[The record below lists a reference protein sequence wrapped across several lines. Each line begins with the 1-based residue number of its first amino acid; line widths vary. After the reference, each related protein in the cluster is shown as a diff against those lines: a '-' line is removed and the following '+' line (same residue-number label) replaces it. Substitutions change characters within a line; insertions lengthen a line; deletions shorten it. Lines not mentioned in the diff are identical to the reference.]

1 MRNFFTYLLKPFL
14 LKIRFWT
21 FLIKALG
28 EISQI
33 KKRTG
38 AEQVVRGLGWIQRD
52 FGSPAPNFVKWS
64 VLKRWGSD
72 ATWIETGTYLGETTE
87 FISKFAKKVV
97 SIEPAS
103 ELVGLARKKFSR
115 QSNVSIAEGTSEEV
129 LELTLSNLDEINK
142 QDINFWLDGH
152 YSEGITYLGDVECPV
167 PEELSIIK
175 DFIKPSY
182 KVTILIDDVRSFS
195 PTGETISGYPSL
207 SYLVSWADENQLF
220 WTIEH
225 DIFIMTNRHP
235 LT

>member
-1 MRNFFTYLLKPFL
+1 MRNFFTYLDKAFL
-14 LKIRFWT
+14 LKIRSCT
-21 FLIKALG
+21 FLVKVLR

-33 KKRTG
+33 KKENG
-38 AEQVVRGLGWIQRD
+38 AEQVFRGLGWIQRN

-103 ELVGLARKKFSR
+103 ELVGLARKKFSTHH
-115 QSNVSIAEGTSEEV
+115 NIFIAEGTSEEI
-129 LELTLSNLDEINK
+129 LESTLSNLDEIDK

-152 YSEGITYLGDVECPV
+152 YSAGITYLGNVECPV
-167 PEELSIIK
+167 PEELSIIEGFLQPK
-175 DFIKPSY
+175 Y
-182 KVTILIDDVRSFS
+182 KVSILIDDVRAFS
-195 PTGETISGYPSL
+195 PTGETINGYPSL
-207 SYLVSWADENQLF
+207 SYLANWADENELA

-225 DIFIMTNRHP
+225 DIFIMTNRRP
-235 LT
+235 PS